1 MPQGCKSQLASN
13 CSALLARKRG
23 RFGSHSEM
31 NRPGE
36 IIPAGQ
42 RNGQQ
47 ILLAGPGG
55 SAEPLRVG
63 NWHPKMVPS
72 PWAGVH
78 GAAPALLQAEGWEA
92 AWIYLA
98 VIFRAV
104 TAMGFLGRAAER
116 GSCSSHFPGSFATGI
131 SSPTDSR
138 VVVPLLGPHRSLPCD
153 GKYEVAGAR
162 AQAFLRS

>member
-13 CSALLARKRG
+13 CSALVARRCG
-23 RFGSHSEM
+23 RFGSRSEM

-42 RNGQQ
+42 RNGRQ
-47 ILLAGPGG
+47 ILLAGSGG
-55 SAEPLRVG
+55 SAEPPRLG
-63 NWHPKMVPS
+63 NWHPKIVSS
-72 PWAGVH
+72 PWAGRGLGGSVDLF
-78 GAAPALLQAEGWEA
+78 GCDVFG
-92 AWIYLA
+92 
-98 VIFRAV
+98 AV
-104 TAMGFLGRAAER
+104 TVMGFLGRAAER

-131 SSPTDSR
+131 SSPTASR

-162 AQAFLRS
+162 AQAFIPSILKGKTEP

>member
-1 MPQGCKSQLASN
+1 
-13 CSALLARKRG
+13 
-23 RFGSHSEM
+23 M

-42 RNGQQ
+42 RNGRQ

-63 NWHPKMVPS
+63 NWHPKMVSS
-72 PWAGVH
+72 PWPGVH
-78 GAAPALLQAEGWEA
+78 RAALGLLQAEGGG
-92 AWIYLA
+92 LGGS
-98 VIFRAV
+98 VDLFGRDVFGAV
-104 TAMGFLGRAAER
+104 TAMGFLGRAAEQ
-116 GSCSSHFPGSFATGI
+116 GSSSSHFPRSFATGI